1 MFHRPAHRFKA
12 LLSLVDDVLGDPEP
26 EYEPEVAPP
35 HPHDRTV
42 NLRITRRAGS
52 VPARPAHCLSP
63 VTRAPGPRP
72 GRDRI
77 EN

>member
-26 EYEPEVAPP
+26 ELVP
-35 HPHDRTV
+35 HPHRRPV
-42 NLRITRRAGS
+42 SIERRRRAGS

-63 VTRAPGPRP
+63 VTRPAEPRA
-72 GRDRI
+72 GRDRVS
-77 EN
+77 